1 MTGVNSTVCPYDLV
15 SSLDKTIEEK
25 MWRTNALL
33 VASAILAALVVG
45 MGVCG
50 QRYRHHHFTRFIFLG
65 ATTLFLPIISTVISE
80 GTRFNDYI
88 INQNGVFA
96 ILYTNWVTA
105 KCDPNLHSI
114 FVVIWAS
121 LVQIIMINT
130 STVVAVDDREGGNT
144 GPPIEILVQGF
155 WTSYLGISYIISL
168 VMSDPRTSNIRASN
182 IRGAIIIIG
191 LEFIPFVLTCA
202 KMVSKYYA
210 YEKARKSFALG
221 RSPCL
226 TYGYLQQLK
235 LQETNNH
242 GEPSG
247 AAGAPPPHLFVMGE
261 ETKHVEKNPHGYVIK
276 DDSVTML
283 QNNNGLVTIERVWKL
298 DTNLPISALN
308 QLKDLCLSFALFKLL
323 RCQFARYKVVNAGSN
338 DTISFLWNLFLKD
351 GEHDMVFSMISN
363 ELSFVHDCYYSS
375 LPISYSIRWLPI
387 VDIIISLLSTTY
399 CIVLTVPVAW
409 MLIVD
414 MRMGSRDYQIRCGV
428 SCITNRRE
436 ISYLT
441 KYKQYGNLH
450 FDLVPTFLLFS
461 LVMITEMRDM
471 ASYICSNW
479 TKVALIC
486 RLMNRSSS
494 GNFLHIRKWSALLL
508 RCRCK
513 LMKHQEEKMGQCSIL
528 ELHPRSIP
536 LALLWRLLT
545 LPDQKRK
552 AKVPGA
558 IKVCIIRALR
568 SCRNGHLSN
577 GKTSLHR
584 RSQVGESFLWACNNG
599 KGTSDTILT
608 WHIATSILEVRHPH
622 QHDQEQSSLS
632 FTDDKVAATHL
643 SRYCAYLVT
652 WCPELLPDYDAWSK
666 SLYKAVKKD
675 AKQALAGHSVAG
687 SSTPPEAMYRKLT
700 ELLSANS
707 KHEVVKNGVKLG
719 KQLVEEI
726 NDEETAWKL
735 LADFWSEMIL
745 YVAPSDNLKGHK
757 EAIARGG
764 ELITLLWALLFHLG
778 IVSRPGEDDGSASTS
793 AGVV

>member
-45 MGVCG
+45 MGICG

-144 GPPIEILVQGF
+144 GPPIDLLVRGF
-155 WTSYLGISYIISL
+155 WTFYLGISYIISL
-168 VMSDPRTSNIRASN
+168 IMSNPQISNI
-182 IRGAIIIIG
+182 IGPIIFIG

-202 KMVSKYYA
+202 KMVLKYYA
-210 YEKARKSFALG
+210 YEKARKSFAFG
-221 RSPCL
+221 RSPRL
-226 TYGYLQQLK
+226 MYGYLQQSK
-235 LQETNNH
+235 LQETSQH
-242 GEPSG
+242 GELSG
-247 AAGAPPPHLFVMGE
+247 AAGAPSPQIFVMGE

-276 DDSVTML
+276 DDSVAML
-283 QNNNGLVTIERVWKL
+283 QNNNDLVTIERVWNL
-298 DTNLPISALN
+298 DTNLPISAMN
-308 QLKDLCLSFALFKLL
+308 QLKDLWLSFALFKLL
-323 RCQFARYKVVNAGSN
+323 RCKFARYKVVNAGSN

-351 GEHDMVFSMISN
+351 GEHDRVFSVISN
-363 ELSFVHDCYYSS
+363 ELFFVHDCYYSS
-375 LPISYSIRWLPI
+375 IPISYSRCWLPI

-399 CIVLTVPVAW
+399 CIIPAAIAAW
-409 MLIVD
+409 AFFDMIVGGP
-414 MRMGSRDYQIRCGV
+414 RGGQIQCDVR
-428 SCITNRRE
+428 CITNSRE

-441 KYKQYGNLH
+441 KSKQYGSSY
-450 FDLVPTFLLFS
+450 FDLVPTFIIVV

-494 GNFLHIRKWSALLL
+494 GNFLHIKKWSALLL

-513 LMKHQEEKMGQCSIL
+513 LMKHQEEKIGQCSIL

-536 LALLWRLLT
+536 LALLRRLLS
-545 LPDQKRK
+545 LSDQKRK

-558 IKVCIIRALR
+558 MKVCIIHALR

-577 GKTSLHR
+577 AKASLHR
-584 RSQVGESFLWACNNG
+584 RSQVGESFLWACNG

-622 QHDQEQSSLS
+622 RRDQARSSLP
-632 FTDDKVAATHL
+632 FTDDKIAATHL

-652 WCPELLPDYDAWSK
+652 WCPELLPDYHAWSK
-666 SLYKAVKKD
+666 SLYKAVRKD
-675 AKQALAGHSVAG
+675 AKQALSGHSVEG
-687 SSTPPEAMYRKLT
+687 SSTPPEAKYQKLIG
-700 ELLSANS
+700 LLSANS

-726 NDEETAWKL
+726 NDEEMVWKL

-764 ELITLLWALLFHLG
+764 ELITLLWALLFNLG
-778 IVSRPGEDDGSASTS
+778 IVSRPGEDDDGSASTS
-793 AGVV
+793 AGEV